1 MDIRGLYTRP
11 CVLRVQ
17 METFETDSAAATEL
31 LGRELAG
38 RFKSGDCVALV
49 GGLGSGKTVLVRGLA
64 VGLGLGDVSLVC
76 SPSYVLVR
84 RYPARIT
91 VYHLD
96 LYRIRSG
103 AELADLGLEE
113 MLADGLVLIEWADR
127 AQEYLP
133 RPRWQISIEI
143 TGADTRRLMLSRV
156 RQDA

>member
-1 MDIRGLYTRP
+1 
-11 CVLRVQ
+11 

-64 VGLGLGDVSLVC
+64 AGLGLGDISLVC
-76 SPSYVLVR
+76 SPSYVLAR
-84 RYPARIT
+84 QYPARMT